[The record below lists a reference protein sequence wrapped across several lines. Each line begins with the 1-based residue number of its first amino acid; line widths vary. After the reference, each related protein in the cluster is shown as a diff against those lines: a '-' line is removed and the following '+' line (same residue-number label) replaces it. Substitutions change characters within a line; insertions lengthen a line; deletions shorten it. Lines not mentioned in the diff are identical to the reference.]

1 MFKKDKAMKTDILIV
16 GAGLSGLVIANRAA
30 KNGLKILIVEKRN
43 HIGGNC
49 YDYYNEIG
57 VLVHKYG
64 PHYFRTNKKEVF
76 DYLSQFTEWHYV
88 QYKVK
93 AYVDGKLL
101 SLPINLNTINEMYGL
116 NLSSFE
122 LREWFEEIREKID
135 NPGNSEEIV
144 VSKVGREIY
153 EKFFYGYTT
162 KQWSLE
168 PKELDASVT
177 ARIPVR
183 TNRDDRYF
191 TDKYQA
197 MPKYGYTKMFEKMS
211 AHPNIKILLNTN
223 FKEIKDEIKYKK
235 LVYTGPIDEFFD
247 FKFGKLPYRSLKFEH
262 ENYFQEFY
270 QEYSQINYPNDYD
283 FTRVVE
289 IKHVTGQKHPYTT
302 IVREYPANEGE
313 PYYPIPAQKNKKIY
327 NKYREEAEKLKNVY
341 FIGRLASYRYLNMD
355 QVIDEALKASQ
366 KIINNALEF

>member
-1 MFKKDKAMKTDILIV
+1 MRTDILIV
-16 GAGLSGLVIANRAA
+16 GAGLSGLVIAEQAS
-30 KNGLKILIVEKRN
+30 KKGLNVLIVEKRN

-64 PHYFRTNKKEVF
+64 PHYFRTNKKEIF
-76 DYLSQFTEWHYV
+76 NYLSQFTEWHYV

-93 AYVDGKLL
+93 AFVDGRML
-101 SLPINLNTINEMYGL
+101 SLPINLNTINELYGL
-116 NLSSFE
+116 KLSSFE
-122 LREWFEEIREKID
+122 LRKWFEEMREKID
-135 NPGNSEEIV
+135 NPTNSEEMV

-162 KQWSLE
+162 KQWNLD

-177 ARIPVR
+177 ARIPIR

-197 MPKYGYTKMFEKMS
+197 MPKYGYTKMFEKMCDHS
-211 AHPNIKILLNTN
+211 NIKILLKTD
-223 FKEIKDEIKYKK
+223 FKEIKNDIKYKK

-247 FKFGKLPYRSLKFEH
+247 FKFGKLPYRSLRFEH
-262 ENYFQEFY
+262 EHYFQEFY
-270 QEYSQINYPNDYD
+270 QEYSQINYPNEYD

-302 IVREYPANEGE
+302 IIREYSASEGE
-313 PYYPIPAQKNKKIY
+313 PYYPIPVQKNKKIY
-327 NKYREEAEKLKNVY
+327 NKYKEEAKKFKNVY
-341 FIGRLASYRYLNMD
+341 FIGRLATYRYLNMD
-355 QVIDEALKASQ
+355 QVVEEALKLS
-366 KIINNALEF
+366 KEIINNIKEFNN